1 MQCYSSYYIQSG
13 VVLAMNISPVGKLTL
28 SQIIERKLSFL
39 LKNDVLPF
47 DGDSSDLGERDAL
60 QQMLEDSSLLSEKA
74 FETKYLA
81 KVAKLNERAEAK
93 DYSVQDNDDY
103 YESFSNTIVMILELV
118 NPLNLYDLEG
128 Q

>member
-1 MQCYSSYYIQSG
+1 
-13 VVLAMNISPVGKLTL
+13 MNISPVGKLTL